1 MFAMNRSVFILF
13 FSISVFSYQVL
24 SAAGDVVSVTPKEQ
38 TVREGDPIQMLCKLP
53 QPLEFCRISY
63 SPSVSIILTPDKK
76 TDHLSYFGEGFEKGH
91 CGVMIYSAKDSHNGN
106 VTCSLT
112 AVGSLAEKSGTMKL
126 TVAKRPSKPEL
137 MIARPENPDGNF
149 NENEIINA
157 FCIVK
162 NGRPAAN
169 ITWYIGDEKLTDG
182 LSTILVEQYEP
193 QDLHTVSQ
201 NLTRR
206 VQASDNGKQLKCI
219 AGHPLLNDNSNTTS
233 QIISVK
239 FAPKDQSQPL
249 ERFGLVEG
257 EEGKITVTVMAN
269 PKPDFMWVIGEDRIY
284 EGDQDASGR
293 FKVLRGTP
301 SENNTPGSWDSVLLI
316 DQLMKEDVERNY
328 QLVAKNT
335 LGEKSYSVS
344 ISTSPE
350 PRMFEL
356 GAPAIVGIV
365 VAVLVILT
373 AAALLVFA
381 RAKGRWCFAGATAH
395 FAGESSDTESADH
408 HHHASNP
415 KIKKT
420 PFTSVF
426 KKKAK
431 EPVAEPNQEEQQ
443 EAAEE
448 DREEDSKDEA
458 GRVMLNPDEGVVY
471 AELDLTVATP
481 RVQVKP
487 EEEKTEY
494 AEIIHSKGK

>member
-1 MFAMNRSVFILF
+1 MIRPVFVLF
-13 FSISVFSYQVL
+13 FSSFYTYQVL
-24 SAAGDVVSVTPKEQ
+24 SAANSPVFVTPKEQ
-38 TVREGDPIQMLCKLP
+38 TVREGDPIQMLCTLP
-53 QPLEFCRISY
+53 HALEFCRISY
-63 SPSVSIILTPDKK
+63 LSTSIILTPDKK
-76 TDHLSYFGEGFEKGH
+76 NDVLSYFGEGFDKGH
-91 CGVMIYSAKDSHNGN
+91 CGVMINSAKDSHNGN
-106 VTCSLT
+106 ITCSLT
-112 AVGSLAEKSGTMKL
+112 AVGALGEQSGTMKL
-126 TVAKRPSKPEL
+126 TVAKRPSRPEL
-137 MIARPENPDGNF
+137 MIAKPENPDGSF
-149 NENEIINA
+149 NENDILNA

-169 ITWYIGDEKLTDG
+169 ITWFIGDEKLSDG

-219 AGHPLLNDNSNTTS
+219 AGHPLLNDNSNTTT
-233 QIISVK
+233 QTISVK
-239 FAPKDQSQPL
+239 FAPKEQSQSL

-257 EEGKITVTVMAN
+257 EEGKILVTVMAN
-269 PKPDFMWVIGEDRIY
+269 PKPEFMWVIGEDRIY

-293 FKVLRGTP
+293 FRVLRGTP
-301 SENNTPGSWDSVLLI
+301 SENNTPGSWDSVLII

-431 EPVAEPNQEEQQ
+431 EAEAEPSAQEQQ

-494 AEIIHSKGK
+494 AEIIHTKGK